1 MKANVNTIKL
11 HRRVFFGLDTL
22 SEPEKEA
29 VMQAIH
35 SLENFSPDKP
45 LTEGMKRLETEEQL
59 YRLYA
64 TPTFGLIF
72 GIDAGNEIEILDIFN
87 REMVDYYFGK
97 EQKLQ
102 QPTVR

>member
-1 MKANVNTIKL
+1 MNAKVNTIKL

-22 SEPEKEA
+22 SDSEKEA
-29 VMQAIH
+29 VMQAIQ
-35 SLENFSPDKP
+35 SLESFSPDKP
-45 LTEGMKRLETEEQL
+45 LREGMKRLDTEEQL

-72 GIDAGNEIEILDIFN
+72 GIEATNEVEILDIFN

-97 EQKLQ
+97 DKTRP
-102 QPTVR
+102 QPAVR

>member
-1 MKANVNTIKL
+1 MNTNANTIKL

-22 SEPEKEA
+22 SESEKEA

-35 SLENFSPDKP
+35 SLESFSLDKP
-45 LTEGMKRLETEEQL
+45 LTEGMKRLETEQQL

-64 TPTFGLIF
+64 TSTFGLIF
-72 GIDAGNEIEILDIFN
+72 GVEAGNEIEILDIFN

-102 QPTVR
+102 QQAVR